1 MPANLLTSISKSRQK
16 LWGCSNPKRQ
26 TPEALISSHTTDQRF
41 LFFLKRLQS
50 QSCLLKWTLGRF
62 IKALR
67 CSMAWLTDAEGRN
80 AAADAHPTAHADTDA
95 LRGYAEMIRV

>member
-1 MPANLLTSISKSRQK
+1 MPANRLTSTSKSRQK
-16 LWGCSNPKRQ
+16 LWGRSYPKRQ

-67 CSMAWLTDAEGRN
+67 CSMAWLADAEGKN
-80 AAADAHPTAHADTDA
+80 ASADAHPTAHADTGA
-95 LRGYAEMIRV
+95 LPGYADMIPV